1 MSFRENKGFIG
12 CTQGYDNWYGKD
24 DPNPNVLVGALV
36 GGPDCQDN
44 FSDQRHNYM
53 QTEACTYNTAPL
65 VGIFAKLSQ
74 LEDQSQK
81 FVSDPNLPLVASY

>member
-1 MSFRENKGFIG
+1 MSYRENKAFIG
-12 CTQGYDNWYGKD
+12 CTQGYDNWYGKGD
-24 DPNPNVLVGALV
+24 RNPNVVVGALV

-44 FSDQRHNYM
+44 FADERGNYM

-74 LEDQSQK
+74 FEG
-81 FVSDPNLPLVASY
+81 SDPGRTRSDQLLHASY